1 MPTYDISVH
10 CRDCGKY
17 HPLFLRIAVDIEP
30 DYKQSIAELFQD
42 RPLPPQLRAIR
53 GHAGF
58 CHKTGRK
65 FKLEK
70 DDDIF
75 LVSPTYSRRDSISRK
90 RVKSAIERYLPAQES
105 EVPTSYGIA
114 RPTAKIG
121 S

>member
-1 MPTYDISVH
+1 MPTCDISVH

-42 RPLPPQLRAIR
+42 RPLPPQVRAIR
-53 GHAGF
+53 GHSGF

-65 FKLEK
+65 FKLDK

-75 LVSPTYSRRDSISRK
+75 LVSSTYSRRDSIRRK
-90 RVKSAIERYLPAQES
+90 RVNIAIARYLPAQKS
-105 EVPTSYGIA
+105 EGPMSDGIA

>member
-30 DYKQSIAELFQD
+30 DFKQSIAELFQD

-90 RVKSAIERYLPAQES
+90 RVKSAIDRYLPAQES
-105 EVPTSYGIA
+105 EVPKSYVIA